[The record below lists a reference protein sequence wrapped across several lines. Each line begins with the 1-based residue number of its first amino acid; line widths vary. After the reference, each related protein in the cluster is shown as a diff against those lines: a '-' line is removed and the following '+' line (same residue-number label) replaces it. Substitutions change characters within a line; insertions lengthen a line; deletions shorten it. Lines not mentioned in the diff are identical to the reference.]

1 MVYVQEE
8 LLEVFIYKHTPKYIA
23 KKVQKKK
30 VQRSLLKG
38 LPFIL
43 ILVASSFIVLFVS
56 FVASIGEF
64 HNRFS

>member
-43 ILVASSFIVLFVS
+43 ILVASSCHCFRTLNRRVSQSFFI
-56 FVASIGEF
+56 AC
-64 HNRFS
+64 